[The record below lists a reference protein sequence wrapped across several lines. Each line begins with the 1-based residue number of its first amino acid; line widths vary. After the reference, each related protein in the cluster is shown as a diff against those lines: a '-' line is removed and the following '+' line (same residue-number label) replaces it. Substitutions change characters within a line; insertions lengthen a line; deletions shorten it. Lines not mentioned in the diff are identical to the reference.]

1 MHNPVK
7 SSVQLFLSTAYSRT
21 LSDRR
26 PNKCFKKT
34 RKDRSTETHDLCL
47 KMMDKVIYQNF
58 GDCKN
63 GTLGNDI
70 YFKTFVEYNGI
81 VLELKQSGRPLQT
94 TIMVQR
100 HS

>member
-1 MHNPVK
+1 
-7 SSVQLFLSTAYSRT
+7 
-21 LSDRR
+21 
-26 PNKCFKKT
+26 
-34 RKDRSTETHDLCL
+34 
-47 KMMDKVIYQNF
+47 MMDKVIYQNF

-81 VLELKQSGRPLQT
+81 VLALKQSGRPLQT

-100 HS
+100 LS